1 MDQHREAY
9 REEAREILSELE
21 TALLKLEE
29 TPDDREL
36 IARVFRA
43 MHTIKGSG
51 AMFGFDAIA
60 AFTHEIETVYDRV
73 REGKIPV
80 TPDLVSLTLSAC
92 DQIGKM
98 LGDEPADA
106 AAQGRILAAF
116 REKLTGAPPAVKT
129 AAGPSEIAPPPENRE
144 APLVSYRIQFRPGK
158 DLFAT
163 GTNPIPLLD
172 ELRAL
177 GPHRVTARTDLI
189 PLLPELEPEACYL
202 HWEVIL
208 ATAKGID
215 AIKDVFIFVED
226 ACELTIDVIGDE
238 AAALE
243 GVGVAQW
250 PEASR
255 GEPGELREAR
265 ALSAGDAE
273 PAPAEPPPGS
283 EARQARQD
291 KAAASSIR
299 VAANRLDVMVN
310 LVGELVTVQ
319 ARLSQ
324 KASTGADADLVS
336 IAEVV
341 ERLTGELRDNTMSIR
356 MLPIGS
362 LFSKFSRLVR
372 DLSGQLGKEIVMT
385 TEGADTELDKTV
397 IERLNDPLV
406 HLIRNSIDHGI
417 EPPRERAAKGKKSQ
431 GTVHLSAC
439 HSGASVLIQIR
450 DDGAGLDKER
460 IREKAVEKR
469 LIADHA
475 VLSDKEIF
483 SLIFLP
489 GFSTSRTVSNVSGR
503 GVGMDVVKRGIA
515 AMQGSI
521 EITSAKDEGTTITL
535 KLPLTL
541 AIINGLL
548 VRVGDACFIL
558 PLSSID
564 ECVELTRQDVANAH
578 GKNLAMIRG
587 EIVPYLRLRQRFGIQ
602 GEPPPIEQIV
612 TTQMDGQR
620 IGLVVDQVVGEH
632 QTVIKSLGRFYGG
645 VDEVSGATILGDGN
659 VALIL
664 DLPKLVQKAEAEETA
679 RHTHGRGN

>member
-21 TALLKLEE
+21 AALLKLEE

-92 DQIGKM
+92 DQIWKM

-116 REKLTGAPPAVKT
+116 REKLAGAPPAVKT
-129 AAGPSEIAPPPENRE
+129 AAGQSEIAPSPESRE
-144 APLVSYRIQFRPGK
+144 ASLVSYRIQFRPGK

-163 GTNPIPLLD
+163 GTNPILLLD

-202 HWEVIL
+202 YWDVIL
-208 ATAKGID
+208 ATTKGGD
-215 AIKDVFIFVED
+215 AIQDVFIFVAD
-226 ACELTIDVIGDE
+226 ACELKIDVISDAE
-238 AAALE
+238 AALE
-243 GVGVAQW
+243 GVGDAK
-250 PEASR
+250 PPGASPAER
-255 GEPGELREAR
+255 GGPREALLSQELSESGADL
-265 ALSAGDAE
+265 ALTERQPTLG
-273 PAPAEPPPGS
+273 
-283 EARQARQD
+283 ARQE

-299 VAANRLDVMVN
+299 VAADKLDVLVN

-324 KASTGADADLVS
+324 KASAGADADLVS

-341 ERLTGELRDNTMSIR
+341 ERLTAELRDNTMDIR

-372 DLSGQLGKEIVMT
+372 DLSGQLGKEVVMT
-385 TEGADTELDKTV
+385 TEGADTELDKTI

-417 EPPRERAAKGKKSQ
+417 EPPQARTAKGKQSQ
-431 GTVHLSAC
+431 GTVHLSAF
-439 HSGASVLIQIR
+439 HSGASVLIQVR

-503 GVGMDVVKRGIA
+503 GVGMDVVKRGIT

-521 EITSAKDEGTTITL
+521 EIASAKDEGTTITL

-541 AIINGLL
+541 AIIDGLL

-564 ECVELTRQDVANAH
+564 ECVELTRQDVANSH

-587 EIVPYLRLRQRFGIQ
+587 EIVPYLRLRQRFGIE

-612 TTQMDGQR
+612 TFQTDGQR
-620 IGLVVDQVVGEH
+620 VGLVVDQVVGEH

-664 DLPKLVQKAEAEETA
+664 DLPKLVQKAETAETTM
-679 RHTHGRGN
+679 HTHRRAH